1 MPIYN
6 SIEYSGNYL
15 KMSGS
20 LWQHY
25 RGGPNDNI
33 IQSES
38 FNIRLT

>member
-20 LWQHY
+20 LWHY

-38 FNIRLT
+38 FNTRLT